1 MSLRC
6 IAAGR
11 RRRSKQ
17 QRRRRFLL
25 RQRGLGWR
33 SPPPR
38 LVLVAVWM
46 REFRGLCVIAW
57 LSLCTLASTRRV
69 DSPSGGRVGETFQ
82 WLDDALA
89 PLEGHCANYERRG
102 AWWSYQ
108 WCHGRDVKQ
117 YHRNERGMAESEII
131 LGTFDTVS
139 TRTRRSGAR
148 RRVLYFSRVPS
159 RWVAPRSRW
168 ATGVKKR
175 TVCAATSSRAARRA
189 ATRRRRDRST
199 AARAAPP
206 AARRRARGVQRC
218 ASSTKR
224 NHRQKRDR
232 I

>member
-1 MSLRC
+1 MWRSPRQRGPVVRAGGRLPPPMRAWLEQPHGRHHKAPPQPCALTTKLYYYYRC
-6 IAAGR
+6 IAAGGR
-11 RRRSKQ
+11 PQ
-17 QRRRRFLL
+17 QQQQQEAGARRRFLL
-25 RQRGLGWR
+25 RHKRTPRLAVTL
-33 SPPPR
+33 PR

-46 REFRGLCVIAW
+46 CEFRGLCVIAW

-168 ATGVKKR
+168 ATGV
-175 TVCAATSSRAARRA
+175 
-189 ATRRRRDRST
+189 
-199 AARAAPP
+199 
-206 AARRRARGVQRC
+206 
-218 ASSTKR
+218 
-224 NHRQKRDR
+224 
-232 I
+232 